1 MLLGGLVGRHS
12 VVLPAPTRVPVLVEQ
27 VNEPFVAEVPSGAV
41 ALPHASKSETYVIP
55 MLVALWAIGCGALMF
70 SWWIRWRRMQVALR
84 AASQVPLEIGIPALS
99 SASILEPGVFGVFR
113 PVLLLPDGIGDRLA
127 PAELRA
133 ILAHELCHVRRR
145 DNLATLMHMAVEAVF
160 WFHPLVWWL
169 GARLMDERDR
179 ACDEE
184 VLRMGSEAEAYAE
197 GILKVCELYL
207 QSPLRCVAGVTG
219 ANLKKRIEAIMANRP
234 MRNLSL
240 PKKVGLV
247 IAAALVI
254 AIPVIV
260 GITNAPELRARAQ
273 SIAKPDLTG
282 TWQGK
287 LMVPQAPNGEIRI
300 AFKILKADGGVLKAT
315 FYMGDRPVPGLPAS
329 EVAIQGSN
337 VTITIPAIGG
347 TYEGKL
353 DRDAMTLT
361 GEWTA
366 GGTPMPLTLAHVKDD
381 AAWEIL
387 KPPPAPRMMAA
398 DANPVF
404 EVATVKPSDPNRPGR
419 RLFSIRGTEVTAVY
433 TTVSDL
439 IVFAYGVHVGQIS
452 GAPAW
457 VESDKFD
464 ITGKPEGGGQPNPN
478 QFKTMLQKLLADRF
492 QLTLHRDKKQLTVYA
507 LTVGKERTK
516 LTRSDVASPIPNL
529 IFRAGNWPVQNA
541 TMEEFA
547 GVMQAHLDRPV
558 LDQTGLKGRF
568 DFQLQWTPD
577 ETPFASSGGPGEQ
590 PKPERVDSLPD
601 LFTAIQ
607 QQLGL
612 KLESTKAQ
620 VDVLVIDRVEKPS
633 EN

>member
-1 MLLGGLVGRHS
+1 
-12 VVLPAPTRVPVLVEQ
+12 
-27 VNEPFVAEVPSGAV
+27 
-41 ALPHASKSETYVIP
+41 
-55 MLVALWAIGCGALMF
+55 
-70 SWWIRWRRMQVALR
+70 
-84 AASQVPLEIGIPALS
+84 
-99 SASILEPGVFGVFR
+99 
-113 PVLLLPDGIGDRLA
+113 
-127 PAELRA
+127 
-133 ILAHELCHVRRR
+133 
-145 DNLATLMHMAVEAVF
+145 
-160 WFHPLVWWL
+160 
-169 GARLMDERDR
+169 MDERER

-207 QSPLRCVAGVTG
+207 QSPLKCVAGVTG
-219 ANLKKRIEAIMANRP
+219 ANLKKRIEAIVANRP

-247 IAAALVI
+247 IAAALAI
-254 AIPVIV
+254 AIPVIL

-300 AFKILKADGGVLKAT
+300 VFKILKADEGALKAT
-315 FYMGDRPVPGLPAS
+315 FYMVDRPVPGLPAS

-361 GEWTA
+361 GKWTA

-381 AAWEIL
+381 AAWEIP

-404 EVATVKPSDPNRPGR
+404 EVATIKPSDPNRPGR

-457 VESDKFD
+457 VESDNFD

-492 QLTLHRDKKQLTVYA
+492 QLTVHRDKKQLTVYA
-507 LTVGKERTK
+507 LTVGKNGPK
-516 LTRSDVASPIPNL
+516 LTRSEAASPIPNL

-558 LDQTGLKGRF
+558 VDQTGLKGRF

-577 ETPFASSGGPGEQ
+577 ETPSASPGGPGEP
-590 PKPERVDSLPD
+590 PKPPERADSLPD

-620 VDVLVIDRVEKPS
+620 VDILVIDKVEKPS